1 MTQVHDNTAT
11 KKWTHLSYQERCQI
25 AILKQEN
32 YSNRAIAAILNRA
45 PQTIHNEIKRG
56 TVKQKKKQFQNGKE
70 YVYYYTVYDADK
82 SQSAYDNQRL
92 NCERCPKWADSDAF
106 MEWADEKMLEDHWS
120 PDVVVGFAKRQE
132 LFDPKLIPSTTTLYN
147 WIDSGIMRTKNMD
160 LLEKLSRKPRQK
172 KRSAKANKRILGT
185 SIDERPEEVESR
197 NHFGHWEIDTVIG
210 QKTKGDEVLLTLV
223 ERMTR
228 FEVLLKLPDK
238 TSEAVCLAVSQ
249 LRERCGDDY
258 TRLFKTVTADNGSE
272 FASLQEALQE
282 TVAVYFTHPFAS
294 YERGTSENQHKFI
307 RRFLPK
313 GQKIS
318 EMSDQQILR
327 IQQWMNR
334 YPRKILDYQTP
345 YDYFLKA
352 FRQERATA

>member
-1 MTQVHDNTAT
+1 MHDNTAT
-11 KKWTHLSYQERCQI
+11 KKGTHLSYQERCQI

-32 YSNRAIAAILNRA
+32 YSNRAITASLNRA
-45 PQTIHNEIKRG
+45 PQTIHNEIKRE
-56 TVKQKKKQFQNGKE
+56 TVKQKKKQVQNGKE
-70 YVYYYTVYDADK
+70 HVYYYTVYDADK
-82 SQSAYDNQRL
+82 AQAAYDNQRL
-92 NCERCPKWADSDAF
+92 NCGRRPKS
-106 MEWADEKMLEDHWS
+106 ADEKMLEDHWS

-172 KRSAKANKRILGT
+172 KRSAKENKRILGN

-197 NHFGHWEIDTVIG
+197 AHFGHWEIDTVIG

-228 FEVLLKLPDK
+228 FEVLLKLPGK
-238 TSEAVCLAVSQ
+238 TSKTVCLAVSQ

-258 TRLFKTVTADNGSE
+258 TRLFKTVTADNGTE

-282 TVAVYFTHPFAS
+282 TVFAYFTHPFAS
-294 YERGTSENQHKFI
+294 YERGTSEHQHKFI

-318 EMSDQQILR
+318 EICDQQILR

-334 YPRKILDYQTP
+334 YPRKILNYQSP
-345 YDYFLKA
+345 CDCFLKA
-352 FRQERATA
+352 FRQEGAAA